1 MNLLRDQVYPKSH
14 TRRTVRVGLLRS
26 TRTFIVELG
35 LVADSELDG
44 PLSEGLAYLD
54 DPDVIVIS
62 SVNFVVLPTAG
73 SAAGQSIP

>member
-35 LVADSELDG
+35 LVADSKLDG
-44 PLSEGLAYLD
+44 LLSEGLAYLD
-54 DPDVIVIS
+54 NPDVIVMPS
-62 SVNFVVLPTAG
+62 ANFVVLPTAG